1 MTRVENKRIP
11 DWACQERQHDL
22 EWIDENM
29 EIFCATATA
38 AYEETGRGAIVVD
51 TTTQPSPDAGHP
63 FGYLSQNQLEQD
75 GDEDT
80 KRMLSQYDPSRE
92 LVLLLLKPE
101 YRTSSYRIRADRW
114 VILRD
119 GQGAD

>member
-1 MTRVENKRIP
+1 MGECAAGKLELKCPPKSAIVLLSCPPFMSTENRKLP
-11 DWACQERQHDL
+11 AWARQERRRDL
-22 EWIDENM
+22 EWINENVA
-29 EIFCATATA
+29 IFWAAATASF
-38 AYEETGRGAIVVD
+38 EVSGRGAIVVD

-92 LVLLLLKPE
+92 LVP
-101 YRTSSYRIRADRW
+101 
-114 VILRD
+114 
-119 GQGAD
+119 

>member
-1 MTRVENKRIP
+1 MGAENQNIP
-11 DWACQERQHDL
+11 AWAHLERERDF
-22 EWIDENM
+22 EWIDENV
-29 EIFCATATA
+29 EIFCAAATSSF
-38 AYEETGRGAIVVD
+38 EVSGRGAIVVD

>member
-1 MTRVENKRIP
+1 MTPEDKPIP
-11 DWACQERQHDL
+11 AWVRLERGRDL
-22 EWIDENM
+22 EWIDENV
-29 EIFCATATA
+29 EIFWA
-38 AYEETGRGAIVVD
+38 AASAAFEEAGRGAIVVD
-51 TTTQPSPDAGHP
+51 TTTQPAPNAGNP
-63 FGYLSQNQLEQD
+63 FGYLSQEQLEQD

-80 KRMLSQYDPSRE
+80 KRMLSEYNPSRE